1 MRTKLITTASAL
13 MLMAAPVLAQTQTA
27 PSSAPRSTPPAA
39 TTPTTPPPAAAIRT
53 PAPDPLKMEDVSK
66 ITGSTVYGSDDSKI
80 GSVSTVLMKPDSK
93 TIDRV
98 VVNAGGVLGVG
109 GHKVAVPLNQLTWDS
124 DKAGFKIAKTTDDLK
139 AMPEWQNQT
148 ARATTE

>member
-13 MLMAAPVLAQTQTA
+13 MLMAAPVLAQTT
-27 PSSAPRSTPPAA
+27 PTPAPRSTPPAA

-53 PAPDPLKMEDVSK
+53 PVPDPLKMEDVSK
-66 ITGSTVYGSDDSKI
+66 ITGTAVYGSDDSKI
-80 GSVSTVLMKPDSK
+80 GSVSTVLMKPESK

>member
-1 MRTKLITTASAL
+1 MRTKLLTAASAL
-13 MLMAAPVLAQTQTA
+13 MLMAAPVLAQTT
-27 PSSAPRSTPPAA
+27 PTPAPRSTPPAA
-39 TTPTTPPPAAAIRT
+39 TMTPPPAAVRT

-66 ITGSTVYGSDDSKI
+66 ITGTAVYGSDDSKI
-80 GSVSTVLMKPDSK
+80 GSVSTVLMKPESK

-98 VVNAGGVLGVG
+98 VVNAGGLLGVG
-109 GHKVAVPLNQLTWDS
+109 GHKVAVPINQLTWDS
-124 DKAGFKIAKTTDDLK
+124 EKDAFKIAKTTDDLK

>member
-13 MLMAAPVLAQTQTA
+13 MLMAAPALAQTT
-27 PSSAPRSTPPAA
+27 PTPAPRSTPPAA
-39 TTPTTPPPAAAIRT
+39 TTPTAPPAAAIRT

-66 ITGSTVYGSDDSKI
+66 ITGSAVYGSDDSKI
-80 GSVSTVLMKPDSK
+80 GSVSTVLMKPESK
-93 TIDRV
+93 TIDRL
-98 VVNAGGVLGVG
+98 VVNAGGLLGVG
-109 GHKVAVPLNQLTWDS
+109 GHKVAVPIDQLTWDS

-139 AMPEWQNQT
+139 SMPEWQNQT

>member
-13 MLMAAPVLAQTQTA
+13 MLMAAPVLAQTT
-27 PSSAPRSTPPAA
+27 PTPAPRSTPPAA

-53 PAPDPLKMEDVSK
+53 PVPDPLKMEDVSK

-80 GSVSTVLMKPDSK
+80 GSVSTVLMKPESK

-109 GHKVAVPLNQLTWDS
+109 GHKVAVPINQLTWDS